1 MTIGRRT
8 LAALLGL
15 TLLFSFGLAWSGQ
28 RQVQKVNI
36 LMPAPFADAT
46 AELVQRFNRDHRGR
60 IALRVTRGPRDTEAI
75 SDLAISSL
83 LLGRPPFDAL
93 LMDVTWLAKYA
104 AAGWLEPLDSF
115 FDSEEIDALVEGA
128 RLGNHYDGVLYRWP
142 LIADVGLLYW
152 RKDLMDTPPRTPEQ
166 LSGLGSRL
174 IADGAVNTGFVW
186 QGRQYEGLSCD
197 FVEMLSAFGGSWLN
211 PQSGEPSLDS
221 PEALEAVAWM
231 RSLIR
236 DGISPKAVTNYSESE
251 SLQAFKAGDAALMRN
266 WPYAWAEL
274 QKPDSAVRGQ
284 VGVTL
289 MVSNEGDRS
298 AATLGSWGL
307 SLLKGSD
314 HPEAVIEAIRFLT
327 SREAQ
332 RERFRNQGY
341 TPTDRSLFRD
351 PEMLEL
357 SPILPDLEQA
367 LSHAVPRPPTPLYA
381 QLSDVLQRQ
390 LSAVLTDDVA
400 IEQAMTKAQHNS
412 STIVESAGG
421 AS

>member
-46 AELVQRFNRDHRGR
+46 AELVQRFNREHRGS

-314 HPEAVIEAIRFLT
+314 HPEAAIEAIRFLT

-400 IEQAMTKAQHNS
+400 IEQAMTKAQRNS

>member
-15 TLLFSFGLAWSGQ
+15 TLLFSLGLAWSSQ
-28 RQVQKVNI
+28 RQIQRVNI

-46 AELVQRFNRDHRGR
+46 AELVQRFNRDHRGS

-83 LLGRPPFDAL
+83 LLGHPPFDAL

-152 RKDLMDTPPRTPEQ
+152 RKDLMDTPPRTPDQ
-166 LSGLGSRL
+166 LIGLGSQL

-231 RSLIR
+231 RSLINE
-236 DGISPKAVTNYSESE
+236 GISPKAVTNYSESE

-390 LSAVLTDDVA
+390 LSSVLTVDVA
-400 IEQAMTKAQHNS
+400 IEQAMTKAQRNS
-412 STIVESAGG
+412 QTIVEAAGG

>member
-28 RQVQKVNI
+28 RQIQKVNI

-46 AELVQRFNRDHRGR
+46 AELVQRFNRDHRGS

-152 RKDLMDTPPRTPEQ
+152 RKDLMDTPPRTPDQ
-166 LSGLGSRL
+166 LSGLGSQL

-231 RSLIR
+231 RSLISE
-236 DGISPKAVTNYSESE
+236 GISPKAVTNYSESE

-390 LSAVLTDDVA
+390 LSSVLTADVA
-400 IEQAMTKAQHNS
+400 IEQAMTKAQRNS
-412 STIVESAGG
+412 QTIVEAAGG

>member
-46 AELVQRFNRDHRGR
+46 AELVQRFNREHRGS

-400 IEQAMTKAQHNS
+400 IEQAMTKAQRNS

>member
-28 RQVQKVNI
+28 RQIQKVNI

-46 AELVQRFNRDHRGR
+46 AELVQRFNRDHRGS

-104 AAGWLEPLDSF
+104 AAGWLEPLDSY

-152 RKDLMDTPPRTPEQ
+152 RTDLMDTPPRTPEQ
-166 LSGLGSRL
+166 LSGLGSQL

-197 FVEMLSAFGGSWLN
+197 FVEMLSAFGGSWLT

-221 PEALEAVAWM
+221 PEALETVAWM

-236 DGISPKAVTNYSESE
+236 EGISPKAVTNYSESE
-251 SLQAFKAGDAALMRN
+251 SLQAFKSGDAALMRN

-289 MVSNEGDRS
+289 MVSSEGDRS

-400 IEQAMTKAQHNS
+400 IEQAMSKAQRNS
-412 STIVESAGG
+412 KTIVEAAGG

>member
-46 AELVQRFNRDHRGR
+46 AELVQRFNREHRGS

-174 IADGAVNTGFVW
+174 IANGAVNTGFVW

-400 IEQAMTKAQHNS
+400 IEQAMTKAQRNS

>member
-28 RQVQKVNI
+28 RQIQKVNI

-46 AELVQRFNRDHRGR
+46 AELVQRFNRDHRGS
-60 IALRVTRGPRDTEAI
+60 IALQVTRGPRDTEAI

-152 RKDLMDTPPRTPEQ
+152 RKDLMDTPPRTPDQ
-166 LSGLGSRL
+166 LSGLGSQL

-221 PEALEAVAWM
+221 PEAQEAVAWM
-231 RSLIR
+231 RSLINE
-236 DGISPKAVTNYSESE
+236 GISPKAVTNYSESE

-390 LSAVLTDDVA
+390 LSSVLTDDVA
-400 IEQAMTKAQHNS
+400 IEQAMTKAQRNS
-412 STIVESAGG
+412 QTIVEAAGG

>member
-390 LSAVLTDDVA
+390 LSAVLTNDVA
-400 IEQAMTKAQHNS
+400 IEQAMSKAQRNS
-412 STIVESAGG
+412 KTIVEAAGG

>member
-28 RQVQKVNI
+28 RQIQRVNI

-46 AELVQRFNRDHRGR
+46 AELVQRFNRDHRGS
-60 IALRVTRGPRDTEAI
+60 IALRVTRGPRDTESI

-83 LLGRPPFDAL
+83 LLGSPPFDAL

-104 AAGWLEPLDSF
+104 AAGWLEPLDSYF
-115 FDSEEIDALVEGA
+115 EPQEIDALVAGA
-128 RLGNHYDGVLYRWP
+128 RLGNHYNGVLYRWP

-152 RKDLMDTPPRTPEQ
+152 RKDLMEAPPRTPDQ
-166 LSGLGSRL
+166 LSSVGRRL
-174 IADGAVNTGFVW
+174 MDDGAVNSGFVW

-197 FVEMLSAFGGSWLN
+197 FVEMLSAFGGNWLN
-211 PQSGEPSLDS
+211 PQTGEPSLNS
-221 PEALEAVAWM
+221 SEALEAVGWM

-289 MVSNEGDRS
+289 MVHNAGHQP

-314 HPEAVIEAIRFLT
+314 HPQAVIEAIRFLT
-327 SREAQ
+327 SPEAQ

-367 LSHAVPRPPTPLYA
+367 LTHAVPRPPTPLYA

-390 LSAVLTDDVA
+390 LSGVLTDDLAVD
-400 IEQAMTKAQHNS
+400 QAMNKAQINS
-412 STIVESAGG
+412 MTIVEAAGG

>member
-1 MTIGRRT
+1 MTIGRRA

-28 RQVQKVNI
+28 RQIQKVNI

-46 AELVQRFNRDHRGR
+46 AELVQRFNRDHRGS

-152 RKDLMDTPPRTPEQ
+152 RKDLMDTPPRTPDQ
-166 LSGLGSRL
+166 LSGLGSQL

-231 RSLIR
+231 RSLISE
-236 DGISPKAVTNYSESE
+236 GISPKAVTNYSESE

-390 LSAVLTDDVA
+390 LSSVLTDDVA
-400 IEQAMTKAQHNS
+400 IEQAMTKAQRNS
-412 STIVESAGG
+412 QTIVEAAGG